1 MRGYS
6 AADLPGAQRAIARL
20 EERWVL
26 GNVRGN
32 ADAGVA
38 LLAEA
43 GRMWAGDAP
52 FGVTTPM
59 KYSVGAS
66 LLAAL
71 PPGSQRMWRL
81 DLMFP
86 LDKSDGARLEL
97 RLRTENQTRIFWR
110 EPRDVERSRERSL
123 PQRIFQWP

>member
-1 MRGYS
+1 
-6 AADLPGAQRAIARL
+6 
-20 EERWVL
+20 VL

-38 LLAEA
+38 FLAEA
-43 GRMWAGDAP
+43 GRMWAGDVP
-52 FGVTTPM
+52 FGQTTPT
-59 KYSVGAS
+59 KYAIGTS

-71 PPGSQRMWRL
+71 PPGSHRLWRL
-81 DLMFP
+81 DLMLP
-86 LDKSDGARLEL
+86 LDRDGGAHLEL
-97 RLRTENQTRIFWR
+97 RLRTEDQTRIFWR

>member
-1 MRGYS
+1 MRGFS
-6 AADLPGAQRAIARL
+6 KTEMPGGQRAITRL

-43 GRMWAGDAP
+43 GRIWAGDVP
-52 FGVTTPM
+52 FGQTMPTR
-59 KYSVGAS
+59 YAIGTS
-66 LLAAL
+66 LLTAL
-71 PPGSQRMWRL
+71 PPGSQRLWRL
-81 DLMFP
+81 DLMLP
-86 LDKSDGARLEL
+86 LDGGGGGRLEL
-97 RLRTENQTRIFWR
+97 RLRTEDRTRIFWR
-110 EPRDVERSRERSL
+110 EPRDIERSRERSL